1 MKKLVP
7 LVVIFCS
14 ACVSV
19 PGIFAAPPEVTIAV
33 NSGHIGVVHT
43 LANQTAGRFLFSGGA
58 DGTVRIWDTE
68 DRKIVDTVH
77 VTPFEIRRIAVNPV
91 RPQFAVLETDG
102 TAVFRVSA
110 WDWEQKK
117 QLFVFELDEFPLY
130 LGYSPKG
137 SFFVYSETD
146 WNSLTFLESTSGRR
160 LQYLRQG
167 FGIVSFLTISD
178 SESTIITYNPVGT
191 ITYWDLKS
199 GEQRYQFKTLP
210 NLRAMS
216 VNSTKRYMAA
226 TDGRRLVYVDL
237 TRDNRYAAADL
248 ANISLTAV
256 HPDTGQI
263 LCYSTDPVSGEPMIS
278 LWDYTGGILIRQ
290 PLNVTAPTG
299 IVKDFVFVGSAIYT
313 AAQNGSIWKIYPATG
328 WGLEFPSDRL
338 REITG
343 LAFNGSMMY
352 LSTAERIL
360 SFDSDFFNGSV
371 TRRTPMAE
379 YFTSS
384 VMPNPLG
391 RATAIEIA
399 SEDSA
404 LLWTVDDQ
412 PGSVVSFM
420 LSAGEL
426 GQEAVGRFTYPIAT
440 LVIDRDRILVL
451 EKNGRCRILDASS
464 LTTLFEYSS
473 LAVQSIASVSDRSL
487 LLGRSSV
494 GQIGAPL
501 LHIDTVTGE
510 TVPVY
515 DSNLMVFRLAA
526 DIEHERV
533 FSLGLENRGGTQ
545 YTVLKV
551 HRGTAFE
558 RSTTILSY
566 RGEDLSSSMVYD
578 SGTGAL
584 YTTLGMDGVRKWN
597 GSSLTMFEKTNH
609 IPRRLFLGGGFLFA
623 INRDKTVSMWDTRNG
638 RHVLDF
644 YLFEDYHW
652 AAVFP
657 DGTFFSSDGAVRHL
671 LAYEDFRSIPGGV
684 SARRLTIDRQPPSDA
699 TAPER
704 RMGSTGGYGAGSPVP
719 LDSRANRETDYY
731 GSY

>member
-7 LVVIFCS
+7 LVVLFCS

-19 PGIFAAPPEVTIAV
+19 PGIFAAPPDVTIAV
-33 NSGHIGVVHT
+33 NSGHTDTVYS
-43 LANQTAGRFLFSGGA
+43 LAHQTAGRFLFSGGS
-58 DGTVRIWDTE
+58 DGTVRIWDAE
-68 DRKIVDTVH
+68 ERMIVDTVH
-77 VTPFEIRRIAVNPV
+77 VTPFEIRKIAVNPV

-102 TAVFRVSA
+102 SAVFRVSA

-137 SFFVYSETD
+137 SFLVYSETD
-146 WNSLTFLESTSGRR
+146 WNSLTFLESISGRR
-160 LQYLRQG
+160 LPYLRQG

-199 GEQRYQFKTLP
+199 GEQRYQFRTLP

-237 TRDNRYAAADL
+237 TRDNRYAEAEL

-256 HPDTGQI
+256 HPDTGRI
-263 LCYSTDPVSGEPMIS
+263 LCYSTDPITGEPEIS
-278 LWDYTGGILIRQ
+278 LWEYSGGFLIRQ
-290 PLNVTAPTG
+290 SLDVAVSTG
-299 IVKDFVFVGSAIYT
+299 AVKDFAFAGSAIYT
-313 AAQNGSIWKIYPATG
+313 ASQNGSIWKIYPATG

-338 REITG
+338 SEITG
-343 LAFNGSMMY
+343 LAFSGSSMH
-352 LSTAERIL
+352 LSTADSIL
-360 SFDSDFFNGSV
+360 TFDSDFFSGSGSG
-371 TRRTPMAE
+371 RTPEAE

-384 VMPNPLG
+384 VQPNPLG
-391 RATAIEIA
+391 RAAAIEIT
-399 SEDSA
+399 SEDTA
-404 LLWTVDDQ
+404 LLWSVDDQ
-412 PGSVVSFM
+412 PGSIVSFT
-420 LSAGEL
+420 LSSGEL
-426 GQEAVGRFTYPIAT
+426 GQETVGRFTYPIAT
-440 LVIDRDRILVL
+440 LVMDRDRILVL
-451 EKNGRCRILDASS
+451 EKNGRCRILDGST
-464 LTTLFEYSS
+464 LTTRFEYSS

-494 GQIGAPL
+494 GQIGVPL

-526 DIEHERV
+526 DTGNERV

-551 HRGTAFE
+551 HRGAAFE

-566 RGEDLSSSMVYD
+566 RGEDLSSNMVYD
-578 SGTGAL
+578 SGTGSL

-609 IPRRLFLGGGFLFA
+609 IPRRLFLGNGFLYA
-623 INRDKTVSMWDTRNG
+623 INRDKTVSMWDMKNG

-644 YLFEDYHW
+644 YLFEDQHW

-671 LAYEDFRSIPGGV
+671 LAYEDFSPIPGGV
-684 SARRLTIDRQPPSDA
+684 SARRLTLDRQPSGEP
-699 TAPER
+699 APER
-704 RMGSTGGYGAGSPVP
+704 PTGSAGVPGAGSAIP
-719 LDSRANRETDYY
+719 LDRRANRETDYY
-731 GSY
+731 GFY